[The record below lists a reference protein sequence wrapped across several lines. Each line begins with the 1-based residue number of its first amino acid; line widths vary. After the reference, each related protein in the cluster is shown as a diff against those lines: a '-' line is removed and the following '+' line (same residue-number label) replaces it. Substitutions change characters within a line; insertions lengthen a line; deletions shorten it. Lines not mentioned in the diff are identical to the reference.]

1 MSTLLKHK
9 RKKIKLSKNK
19 KEDEINVKH
28 QNLKYEIDSWSSYI
42 SNFHPKNIQIEG
54 GQLSKWSVDFK
65 SKNEYIYLKLCK
77 TSIVYIVTFGKY
89 RDPTNLKEFKLFA
102 GLDKN
107 NMIEILHSGLSYDND
122 YETFTVCHKW
132 NGTFIPAK

>member
-1 MSTLLKHK
+1 MSSNLLKRK
-9 RKKIKLSKNK
+9 RRIKFLKKNIIEEINYKNK
-19 KEDEINVKH
+19 
-28 QNLKYEIDSWSSYI
+28 NLRYEIESWSSYI
-42 SNFHPKNIQIEG
+42 SSFHPKNIQIED

-65 SKNEYIYLKLCK
+65 SNNEFIYLKLNT
-77 TSIVYIVTFGKY
+77 TSIVNIVTFGKF

-122 YETFTVCHKW
+122 YESFTVLNKM
-132 NGTFIPAK
+132 NGTHIPAK